1 MYVRKDRKLIK
12 QLKTLIGKLKMDIWL
27 LLPYRDFPE
36 TKKELEDLELQ
47 LSTAKDRLKIELVG
61 EVLA

>member
-27 LLPYRDFPE
+27 LLPYRDFSE

-61 EVLA
+61 GVSA